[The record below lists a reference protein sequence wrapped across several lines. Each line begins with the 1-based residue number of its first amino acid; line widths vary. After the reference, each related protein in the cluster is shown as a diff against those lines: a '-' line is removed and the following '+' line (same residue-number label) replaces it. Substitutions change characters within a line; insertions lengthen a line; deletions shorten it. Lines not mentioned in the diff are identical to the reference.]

1 LYRKQAVSRWAGT
14 MSTLLES
21 GIPVAQALAVV
32 RGAVGNAVLADDVAR
47 LEKEI
52 VEGADLSDALK
63 RSRVLPPSL
72 GFIAGVGEESGEL
85 ARVLR
90 EVADGYTEEVEIA
103 SGRMT
108 DLLNPILIVV
118 LGVMVG
124 FIVAAILLPITDF
137 SSIQK

>member
-1 LYRKQAVSRWAGT
+1 MGETLGVLKKSGAWLLYGEEKLGQGKENARVYLKENPR
-14 MSTLLES
+14 
-21 GIPVAQALAVV
+21 ILAKI
-32 RGAVGNAVLADDVAR
+32 
-47 LEKEI
+47 EKEI

>member
-1 LYRKQAVSRWAGT
+1 
-14 MSTLLES
+14 
-21 GIPVAQALAVV
+21 VV